1 VLANILAYVAALVVM
16 LALDLLWLGVAA
28 KKMYVSALGSLM
40 KDAPN
45 LPAAGAFYLLYVLG
59 ILYFATTPALA
70 AGSWG
75 LAAWRGALFGFFA
88 YMTYELTNLA
98 LIRGW
103 PASLVVVDIVWGV
116 VLTAIAAT
124 AGYWAGKLAA

>member
-1 VLANILAYVAALVVM
+1 MLKLFLAYAATLVVM

-28 KKMYVSALGSLM
+28 KKMYVTALGSLM
-40 KDAPN
+40 KDSPN

-75 LAAWRGALFGFFA
+75 QAAWRGALFGFFA

-103 PASLVVVDIVWGV
+103 PASLVVVDIVWGI
-116 VLTAIAAT
+116 VLTGIAAT
-124 AGYWAGKLAA
+124 AGYFAARAAA